1 MITTSIGQ
9 APELPYLEA
18 FRAVCEE
25 GGFTAAARRLGRTQP
40 AISYQVRKLEELLG
54 VRLLERGGRRVVLTA
69 EGRRIRLF
77 ADRVFAELAE
87 VRSECAAGHRL
98 EPLRLGSASGFGRYV
113 LLPALGALQEEEGG
127 VEVRLQYDAADVVL
141 DRLEAG
147 EYEAAFVYKRRVS
160 SALSYV
166 AVYDEEL
173 VLVGSPERC
182 AEARA
187 GGLRRLAT
195 LEALPFVTYEEC
207 EYVFGRWFE
216 ASFGAQPSRLASASH
231 FTELEEVLDF
241 VGRGIGLS
249 VVPRDSA
256 ADARARGVIEILY
269 AGSGEPCFNQ
279 VYMVTRAGSVVRP
292 RLRRLAELVRA
303 RAVRGGGA
311 AAPPDDPGARPRRR
325 AVRARG

>member
-1 MITTSIGQ
+1 MIETSMGL

-18 FRAVCEE
+18 FRAVCVE
-25 GGFTAAARRLGRTQP
+25 GGFTAAARKLGCTQP

-54 VRLLERGGRRVVLTA
+54 VRLLERDGRRVVLTPA
-69 EGRRIRLF
+69 GRRFRAF

-87 VRSECAAGHRL
+87 VRRECAAGHRL

-113 LLPALGALQEEEGG
+113 LLPALRALQAEEEG

-147 EYEAAFVYKRRVS
+147 DYEAAFVYKRRVS
-160 SALSYV
+160 SALSYLP
-166 AVYDEEL
+166 VYDEEL
-173 VLVGSPERC
+173 VLVGSPARC

-187 GGLRRLAT
+187 GGLDRLAA

-216 ASFGAQPSRLASASH
+216 RSFGAQPARLTSASH

-241 VGRGIGLS
+241 VERGIGLS
-249 VVPRDSA
+249 IVPRDSA
-256 ADARARGVIEILY
+256 ADAIARSALEVLY
-269 AGSGEPCFNQ
+269 AGAGEPCFNQ
-279 VYMVTRAGSVVRP
+279 VYLATRAGSGIRP
-292 RLRRLAELVRA
+292 RLQRLVDLI
-303 RAVRGGGA
+303 GGGVSRPA
-311 AAPPDDPGARPRRR
+311 GLPASSLPD
-325 AVRARG
+325 